1 MLQSLLVVAICAS
14 DIVSA
19 ATLRQQVLSSFVFT
33 RYGDRTPLYLDN
45 DISILTPFGAQQMY
59 NVGSRF
65 RDRYLT
71 STFDALD
78 STVIRDI
85 SHYQLNADEISILT
99 TDNQYAIASAQ
110 AFMQGLYPPLADASN
125 QNYTHEAG
133 VSNLANGTNVVA
145 PLNGYQYP
153 KINTASSYDLRSVW
167 INGAQNC
174 PAYTGRLIE
183 YYNTSD
189 YAFLYESTL
198 EFYQDLKDDFLDNIF
213 SPSNLGYFDAYYI
226 YDYLRYQYLHNSTV
240 RNTISDVN
248 MTRAEILAADWVYA
262 LYNNATG
269 ELHGALSV
277 SETYLPRRSCQVDRW
292 PKSRF
297 ADFVDI
303 LQRHQHGRPY
313 QQTQFMVRRFRAD
326 GVVCCPSWIDQ

>member
-1 MLQSLLVVAICAS
+1 MLQFLLVAAIWAS
-14 DIVSA
+14 DLVSA
-19 ATLRQQVLSSFVFT
+19 TSLQQQVLSSFVFT
-33 RYGDRTPLYLDN
+33 RYGDRTPLYN
-45 DISILTPFGAQQMY
+45 SDISILTPFGAQQMY
-59 NVGSRF
+59 DVGSGF

-78 STVIRDI
+78 STAIRDI

-99 TDNQYAIASAQ
+99 TNDQYTIASAQ
-110 AFMQGLYPPLADASN
+110 AFMQGLYPPLTDAST
-125 QNYTHEAG
+125 QNDTHEAG
-133 VSNLANGTNVVA
+133 ISDLANGTNVVA

-189 YAFLYESTL
+189 FTFLYESTL
-198 EFYQDLKDDFLDNIF
+198 EFYQGLGDDFLDNIF
-213 SPSNLGYFDAYYI
+213 NPSNLGYFDAYYI
-226 YDYLRYQYLHNSTV
+226 YDYLQYQYLHNSTV
-240 RNTISDVN
+240 RNTISNVN

-269 ELHGALSV
+269 EPHRSLSKCK
-277 SETYLPRRSCQVDRW
+277 TYLPRRSCQVHRW
-292 PKSRF
+292 SKSGF

-303 LQRHQHGRPY
+303 LQRHQHERP
-313 QQTQFMVRRFRAD
+313 
-326 GVVCCPSWIDQ
+326 DQ